1 MHRHIIQR
9 MDESDHTPVTATV
22 TATRACSGSRV
33 GTIILGVQVQLV
45 LMKLVPVL
53 VVVMVLFDSIS
64 GTAITTQVLVVVM
77 VLFDSIREAVI
88 YVLAEFVR

>member
-1 MHRHIIQR
+1 M
-9 MDESDHTPVTATV
+9 
-22 TATRACSGSRV
+22 
-33 GTIILGVQVQLV
+33 QVQLV

-77 VLFDSIREAVI
+77 VLFDSISGTAI
-88 YVLAEFVR
+88 TTQVLLMNLLHSTAASADSSTSTAINS